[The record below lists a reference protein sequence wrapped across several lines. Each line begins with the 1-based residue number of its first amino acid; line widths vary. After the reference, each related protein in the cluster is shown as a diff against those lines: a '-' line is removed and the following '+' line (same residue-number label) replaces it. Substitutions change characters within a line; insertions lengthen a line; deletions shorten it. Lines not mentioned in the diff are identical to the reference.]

1 MAFPNPNYKEKV
13 WYINMRITVWSLHW
27 FIEILERAAS
37 VRSTSPE
44 AA

>member
-13 WYINMRITVWSLHW
+13 EYINMRITVWSLHW
-27 FIEILERAAS
+27 FIEISDRATS

-44 AA
+44 AT